1 MALVGSDPGA
11 LTLHAVRL
19 LGFADARQVARRFEQ
34 DVDETGERLLDME
47 AMGWVSRS
55 DFGGAGGWSL
65 TDRGRREGER
75 RLALELEAA
84 AAGAAVAGVHER
96 FLPQNAR
103 FQDAVTRWQIRPL
116 PGAPMA
122 TNDHTD
128 HRWDDHVLEVL
139 GSVGRRLD
147 RLETDLTA
155 VLPRF
160 GGYGRRYGR
169 ALDGALRGEN
179 RWVDGVGIDSCHVV
193 WMQLHEDLLATLGIE
208 RGHER

>member
-1 MALVGSDPGA
+1 MAA
-11 LTLHAVRL
+11 
-19 LGFADARQVARRFEQ
+19 
-34 DVDETGERLLDME
+34 
-47 AMGWVSRS
+47 
-55 DFGGAGGWSL
+55 
-65 TDRGRREGER
+65 
-75 RLALELEAA
+75 
-84 AAGAAVAGVHER
+84 VHER

-128 HRWDDHVLEVL
+128 HRWDDDVLEVL

-169 ALDGALRGEN
+169 ALDGALRGED

-193 WMQLHEDLLATLGIE
+193 WMQLHEDLLATLGVDRAHR
-208 RGHER
+208 RGLPECRSRPARWQARGSRGASVRREAPGLARAGGARGQRP

>member
-1 MALVGSDPGA
+1 MAA
-11 LTLHAVRL
+11 
-19 LGFADARQVARRFEQ
+19 
-34 DVDETGERLLDME
+34 
-47 AMGWVSRS
+47 
-55 DFGGAGGWSL
+55 
-65 TDRGRREGER
+65 
-75 RLALELEAA
+75 
-84 AAGAAVAGVHER
+84 VHER

-128 HRWDDHVLEVL
+128 HRWDDDVLEVL

-147 RLETDLTA
+147 PLESDLIA
-155 VLPRF
+155 VLSRF
-160 GGYGRRYGR
+160 GGYSQRYDG
-169 ALDGALRGEN
+169 ALDRALRGED